1 MPIGTAETEIQE
13 AVATYGGDVR
23 QTPDGQRYL
32 VLARF
37 PLGLGWSPT
46 ASELAVRVT
55 GYPEAALD
63 GFFVPGSV
71 RLANGG
77 QPASASLTALFG
89 GDLWWAFSY
98 HAQGW
103 RVGRHDLRSFLG
115 LVRQRFAEVR

>member
-1 MPIGTAETEIQE
+1 MPTGSAEAEVQE
-13 AVATYGGDVR
+13 AVAAHGGGLR

-37 PLGLGWSPT
+37 PLGPGWSPT
-46 ASELAVRVT
+46 VSELAIRLT

-63 GFFVPGSV
+63 GFFVPGGV
-71 RLANGG
+71 RLVSGA
-77 QPASASLTALFG
+77 QPTNASLTALFG

-115 LVRQRFAEVR
+115 VVRQRFAEAR